1 MTKFDTNSL
10 ANKIDRMIGRI
21 DELRRFQDYTLEQY
35 LADENYTQTIVERLL
50 ELVIQS
56 ALDINRAL
64 LKQIAGIKVEKNSD
78 TFIEAGKAGFIPI
91 ELGHQLA
98 RSGGFRNVLAHH
110 YDEII
115 PEIVFQNL
123 QEAIAQYPDYVEAIQ
138 IYLDSLETNSDE

>member
-1 MTKFDTNSL
+1 MTKFDPNSL
-10 ANKIDRMIGRI
+10 ANKIGRMVGRI
-21 DELRRFQDYTLEQY
+21 DELRGFQHYTLEQY
-35 LADENYTQTIVERLL
+35 LADENYTQTVVERLL

-91 ELGHQLA
+91 ELGYQLA
-98 RSGGFRNVLAHH
+98 PSGGFRNVLAHH
-110 YDEII
+110 YDEIM

-138 IYLDSLETNSDE
+138 NYLDSLEANSDE

>member
-1 MTKFDTNSL
+1 MSRFDPNTLSY
-10 ANKIDRMIGRI
+10 KIAQMIRRI
-21 DELRRFQDYTLEQY
+21 DELRDFQNCTLEQY
-35 LADENYTQTIVERLL
+35 LENANYTQVVVERLL

-91 ELGHQLA
+91 ELGQQLA

-110 YDEII
+110 YDEIM

-138 IYLDSLETNSDE
+138 NYLDSLEANSDE